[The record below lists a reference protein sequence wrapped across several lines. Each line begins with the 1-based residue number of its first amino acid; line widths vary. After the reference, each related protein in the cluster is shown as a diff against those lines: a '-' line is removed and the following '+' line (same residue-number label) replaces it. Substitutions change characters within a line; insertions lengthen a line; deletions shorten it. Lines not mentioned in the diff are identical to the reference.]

1 MFVAA
6 IVVVVMIL
14 ALVAYVAFR
23 KYSVVNQQIEFAAP
37 RNSAGRSISTSTK
50 TPYGACASSTP
61 TARTANCGTW
71 TRPERSHPI
80 GWPPSPRPPEHRAGG
95 IIGISPTSSPSL
107 HPAGGTATCR
117 RSAGPNLPDL

>member
-37 RNSAGRSISTSTK
+37 QNGVAAIHLDIHEDTVRSLRIVFSD
-50 TPYGACASSTP
+50 
-61 TARTANCGTW
+61 GTY
-71 TRPERSHPI
+71 S
-80 GWPPSPRPPEHRAGG
+80 
-95 IIGISPTSSPSL
+95 
-107 HPAGGTATCR
+107 
-117 RSAGPNLPDL
+117 DLRHLDAA